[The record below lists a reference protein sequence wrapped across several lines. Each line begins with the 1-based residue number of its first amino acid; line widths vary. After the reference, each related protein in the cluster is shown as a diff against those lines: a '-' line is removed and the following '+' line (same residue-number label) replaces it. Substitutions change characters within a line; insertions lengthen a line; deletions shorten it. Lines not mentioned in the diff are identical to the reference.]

1 MNSILVLVKKDFAI
15 VRHNRTVLVISFV
28 IPFMLIYLFGQIFG
42 VNQKDHGPSGIPIGV
57 VNQST
62 DPAAQTL
69 VDALRAEPAFRVVA
83 TAKPDDAKSAPLR
96 EEDLNARIRA
106 NEFRFA
112 LVIPADVVRTDKIG
126 LHLKIYSNPRN
137 EIETQL
143 VNGILEKTIFSNVPE
158 LLGASLEAR
167 ARSFLGDPSL
177 DRFDSD
183 IADSVARAFGGD
195 PAEIKRRMQDGHFG
209 IGRAAWRP
217 KDDGGAPAKMDDI
230 LDKVFRIDKV
240 QVVGADVRSPQ
251 ATLLVGG
258 WAMQFLLF
266 AVAGSAAGLFR
277 ERDQGLFQRLLS
289 SGVRR
294 SDILWSKFIYGIC
307 FGLVQL
313 IVLFFAGHVMYG
325 IEIGAQLP
333 HLILVAVFA
342 AAACTAFGML
352 IASVAKSPEAAQGL
366 STFII
371 LLMSAIGGAWFPVSL
386 MPVFMQQF
394 SKLTLVYW
402 AMEGFSQV
410 LWSHA
415 TLGELLPTL
424 GWLTLITGLVLAV
437 AMWRFRRGRIFE

>member
-1 MNSILVLVKKDFAI
+1 MNSILVLVKKDFAV

-42 VNQKDHGPSGIPIGV
+42 VNQKDHGPSGIPLGV
-57 VNQST
+57 VNQSA
-62 DPAAQTL
+62 DPAAKGL
-69 VDALRAEPAFRVVA
+69 IDALRAEPAFRVV
-83 TAKPDDAKSAPLR
+83 DAANPGDPKSPALR

-106 NEFRFA
+106 NDFRFA

-167 ARSFLGDPSL
+167 AREFLGSPSL

-183 IADSVARAFGGD
+183 LAESIARAFGGD
-195 PAEIKRRMQDGHFG
+195 PAEIKQRIQDGHFG
-209 IGRAAWRP
+209 IGQHGRKGDA
-217 KDDGGAPAKMDDI
+217 DPARVKTEDV
-230 LDKVFRIDKV
+230 LDQVFQIDKV
-240 QVVGADVRSPQ
+240 QVVGANVKSPQ
-251 ATLLVGG
+251 ATQLVGG

-266 AVAGSAAGLFR
+266 AVTGSATGLFR

-325 IEIGAQLP
+325 IEIGAELP
-333 HLILVAVFA
+333 HLIVVAVFA

-352 IASVAKSPEAAQGL
+352 IASVARSPEAAQGL

-386 MPVFMQQF
+386 MPAFMQQF

-415 TLGELLPTL
+415 TFLELLPTL
-424 GWLTLITGLVLAV
+424 GWLALITGLVLAF